1 MKEREEGFVHVAEK
15 VAIEK
20 LLILL
25 HTSHF
30 YAYTQIITH
39 KIAADDVSVE
49 KLIKEGQLEEGVEV

>member
-1 MKEREEGFVHVAEK
+1 MHVAEN
-15 VAIEK
+15 VAVEK